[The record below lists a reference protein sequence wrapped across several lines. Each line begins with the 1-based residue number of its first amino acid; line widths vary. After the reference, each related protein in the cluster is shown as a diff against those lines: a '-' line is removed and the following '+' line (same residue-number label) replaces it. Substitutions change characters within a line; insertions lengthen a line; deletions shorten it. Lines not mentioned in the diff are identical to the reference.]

1 MFKISERHW
10 AWLGRVAILVTIL
23 GGPTILLGYCH
34 HNPSASL
41 IAKVEYGAFSLP
53 DDIEQADKALADAM
67 SSAALTEQLRS
78 KFPDEKAP
86 LERFAYAISAYLL
99 ENRWNSRAGN
109 AKSAKTLCVA
119 TVTNEGDRVAKSVV
133 LELPGSEAARITRS
147 NGTSKFISAAGPYE
161 IGDLSP
167 QESLTVLAWAYSTP
181 YNEPKLVHADGI
193 GKVLLYQP
201 MSPFWNSLR
210 RNLVWAPM
218 IVWLLVV
225 VCLGL
230 YGFIRN
236 VKAQRVQR

>member
-99 ENRWNSRAGN
+99 ENRW
-109 AKSAKTLCVA
+109 
-119 TVTNEGDRVAKSVV
+119 
-133 LELPGSEAARITRS
+133 
-147 NGTSKFISAAGPYE
+147 
-161 IGDLSP
+161 
-167 QESLTVLAWAYSTP
+167 
-181 YNEPKLVHADGI
+181 
-193 GKVLLYQP
+193 
-201 MSPFWNSLR
+201 
-210 RNLVWAPM
+210 
-218 IVWLLVV
+218 
-225 VCLGL
+225 
-230 YGFIRN
+230 
-236 VKAQRVQR
+236 KAQRNLPHRKQRIGGNAHPLFALRSSRVPRFNHLG